1 MTTAPHTM
9 LQRYLNGRFVSFHLD
24 RLLPA
29 FDPFHS
35 GIVDSSGTV
44 PLRFPGF
51 DETYELRLGP
61 SASSSGV
68 VFALDLQLP
77 ILAPGFWF
85 CIHCVMR
92 DDYVALISPTAQGII
107 YAHPDTPKHVPDSD
121 GDGTARFV
129 DHMTRVER
137 PEDLIERF
145 TGTSDFGEQ

>member
-1 MTTAPHTM
+1 MTTAPQTM

-29 FDPFHS
+29 FDLFHS

-51 DETYELRLGP
+51 DKTYELRLGP

-68 VFALDLQLP
+68 VFTLDLQLP

-85 CIHCVMR
+85 CIHSLMR
-92 DDYVALISPTAQGII
+92 DDYVALLSPTAHGIF
-107 YAHPDTPKHVPDSD
+107 YAHPDTPKHAPDF
-121 GDGTARFV
+121 GGFGTATFA
-129 DHMTRVER
+129 DAMTRVEHA
-137 PEDLIERF
+137 EDLIARF